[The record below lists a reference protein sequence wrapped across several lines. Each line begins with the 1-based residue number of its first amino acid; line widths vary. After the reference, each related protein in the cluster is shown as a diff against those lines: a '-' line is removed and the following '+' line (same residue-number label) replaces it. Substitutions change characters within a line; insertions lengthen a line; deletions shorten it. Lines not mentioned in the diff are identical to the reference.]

1 MSSITTA
8 RTDPWHCAGCG
19 AGVDLAPL
27 SAEVG
32 LVRLATNG
40 AEGFVLGSDGVAEQV
55 APLLSAC
62 ACGGRFAPG
71 TGAGAAAGVR
81 PAFDP
86 DGLRPLAQAGWAVL
100 ESSTDPRLAELRRV
114 WRARALRAAG
124 RESELTAEEQLELR
138 LEGRLQ
144 ALLDELAA
152 AEEAGDEEAAE
163 TAHARYVELGSSY
176 VQRFVRARERPASG

>member
-1 MSSITTA
+1 M
-8 RTDPWHCAGCG
+8 
-19 AGVDLAPL
+19 
-27 SAEVG
+27 
-32 LVRLATNG
+32 RLATDG
-40 AEGFVLGSDGVAEQV
+40 VEGFVLGSAGLQKQI

-71 TGAGAAAGVR
+71 AGDGAVGAR

-86 DGLRPLAQAGWAVL
+86 DGLRPLARAGLAAL
-100 ESSTDPRLAELRRV
+100 ESSPDPRLAELARV

-124 RESELTAEEQLELR
+124 RESELTAEQQLELR

-144 ALLDELAA
+144 GLLDDLAA
-152 AEEAGDEEAAE
+152 AEAAGDEEAAE
-163 TAHARYVELGSSY
+163 TAHARYVELGSGY